1 MDERE
6 LYEALLELEAP
17 WTVQRVEVNGKDLI
31 VDVYVGRAEGG
42 GKAPCPRC
50 RAACP
55 IYDHREREWREL
67 DTVRFETRLHAR
79 VPRVECPEH
88 GVVQVSVPW
97 ARPGSRFTVLF
108 EGRAIDWL
116 TEASVQ
122 AVSRQ
127 FGMSWDETWTIMR
140 RAVERGL
147 GRRQIDELRE
157 IGVDEKSFQRRHDY
171 VTVVNDLI
179 GSRVLF
185 VADDRK
191 QESLEA
197 FWAMG
202 LTDAQRAGIEAIA
215 MDMWEPYVQATL
227 ARIPD
232 AKDKIVFDRFHIAK
246 HLNDGVDRVRRAEAR
261 ELRATGDD
269 RLVGTKYAW
278 LRSPDNFDDE
288 AWRRFGPLR
297 RSNLKVARAWAIKET
312 AAKLWDYR
320 YVGAARTFFRR
331 WYFWATHSRLT
342 PMIEKARMI
351 KRRLPNVLTYIKH
364 RITNAA
370 SEGLNSKIQWIRYTA
385 RGFRNRENFKTAI
398 YFHCG
403 RLDLY
408 PLPTHTKAG

>member
-1 MDERE
+1 MDDRE
-6 LYEALLELEAP
+6 LYATILDLKAP
-17 WTVQRVEVNGKDLI
+17 WTVSK
-31 VDVYVGRAEGG
+31 VDVNKRDAVVSVWLERPRGSGDL
-42 GKAPCPRC
+42 PCPRC
-50 RAACP
+50 AKSCP
-55 IYDHREREWREL
+55 VHDHREREWRHL
-67 DTVRFETRLHAR
+67 DTMQFETRLHAR
-79 VPRVECPEH
+79 VPRVDCPEH
-88 GVVQVSVPW
+88 GVVQVEVSW
-97 ARPGSRFTVLF
+97 AGPRSRFTMLF
-108 EGRAIDWL
+108 EASAIDWL
-116 TEASVQ
+116 MEASVQ
-122 AVSRQ
+122 AVSRRLSI
-127 FGMSWDETWTIMR
+127 SWDESWTIMR

-147 GRRQIDELRE
+147 ERRQIEDLRE
-157 IGVDEKSFQRRHDY
+157 GGVDEKSSQGRHNY
-171 VTVVNDLI
+171 VTVVNDLL
-179 GSRVLF
+179 GSRVLY

-232 AKDKIVFDRFHIAK
+232 AESKIVFDRFHIAK
-246 HLNDGVDRVRRAEAR
+246 HLNDGVDRVRRAEAK
-261 ELRATGDD
+261 ELRARGDD

-278 LRSPDNFDDE
+278 LRAPDNFDAE
-288 AWRRFGPLR
+288 AWRDFAPLR
-297 RSNLKVARAWAIKET
+297 QSNLKVARAWAIKET

-331 WYFWATHSRLT
+331 WYFWVTHSRLG
-342 PMIEKARMI
+342 PMIEKAKMI

-364 RITNAA
+364 RITNAT

-385 RGFRNRENFKTAI
+385 RGFRNRENFKIAI

-403 RLDLY
+403 KLDLY